1 MSTVFA
7 HIGSEKCGS
16 SLIEFCFLNNPSIL
30 EYMEQQGIIGLPHFH
45 VALRKVV
52 VGTQWD
58 EALHG
63 RLRSQ
68 MLSPHRFTGKN
79 VFISEELLLGL
90 MHEPGVPNPLDL
102 RIDFTQRLLRGFEKV
117 HLILIVRRQDK
128 FIESHYNQQVMRGE
142 TREFNEVLDELPL
155 DNYCW
160 DVIAD
165 AWAEGFGEGSLTV
178 IPFEPSVLATAS
190 GPENTVSAV
199 AQIMGMNLHFDTKD
213 LPVVNPSL
221 RPDLLAAQREINQK
235 FDRVTADRISDI
247 LAKRVRK
254 VPGAAQ
260 GLFSDQDRQHIL
272 GRYAES
278 NKRLFEKYI
287 PQYSVDEYLSITHGS

>member
-58 EALHG
+58 DALHG

-90 MHEPGVPNPLDL
+90 MHDPGMPNPLDL
-102 RIDFTQRLLRGFEKV
+102 RIDFTRRLLRGFEKV

-142 TREFNEVLDELPL
+142 TREFDEVLAELPL

-160 DVIAD
+160 DTIAD
-165 AWAEGFGEGSLTV
+165 AWTEGFGEGSLTV

-190 GPENTVSAV
+190 GPENTVSAI
-199 AQIMGMNLHFDTKD
+199 AQIMGMNFHFDTKD
-213 LPVVNPSL
+213 LPIVNPSL
-221 RPDLLAAQREINQK
+221 RPELLAAQREINQK

-260 GLFSDQDRQHIL
+260 GLFSDQGRQHIL
-272 GRYAES
+272 DRYAES

-287 PQYSVDEYLSITHGS
+287 PQYSADEYLSATHGS